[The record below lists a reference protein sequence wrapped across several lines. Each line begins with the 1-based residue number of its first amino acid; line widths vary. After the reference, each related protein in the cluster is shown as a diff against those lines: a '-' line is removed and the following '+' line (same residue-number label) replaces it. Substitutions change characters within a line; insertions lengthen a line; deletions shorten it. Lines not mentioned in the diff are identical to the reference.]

1 MSPDPIKSL
10 QTFRAKQQLN
20 FILLS
25 DRDHSVSEVYGA
37 WGEKERSGKTYMG
50 IIRSHFVIDEEGN
63 VLDAQIKISPEESVT
78 SALEVC
84 CPD

>member
-1 MSPDPIKSL
+1 MSPDPIRSL
-10 QTFRAKQQLN
+10 QKFRTEQELN

-37 WGEKERSGKTYMG
+37 WGEKKRNDKTYRG
-50 IIRSHFVIDEEGN
+50 IIRSHFVIDETGN
-63 VLDAQIKISPEESVT
+63 VLDARIKISPEESVT